1 MTLAML
7 SLARGTEGEFK
18 LVSAYRPEGD
28 QPAAI
33 EALTANVRDGVPHQV
48 LLGVTGSGKTFTMA
62 NVIAR
67 VNRPTLVIAPNKT
80 LAAQLYNE
88 FKSLFP
94 ENAVRYFVSYYDY
107 YQPEAYVPST
117 DTYIE
122 KDASINDEIDKLR
135 HSATKALLERN
146 DVLIV
151 ASVSCIY
158 GLGEPEVYFEMLVFL
173 EQGQAIDRDR
183 VLRKLVDIQYQRN
196 DYDFHRGTFRV
207 RGDIVEVFPAYEE
220 NRAVRIEFFG
230 DEVEALYEID
240 PLRGA
245 AIRKLSSVA
254 IYPASHYVTT
264 ADRMETA
271 VAGIRAELKDRLE
284 EFRRENKLLEAQRLE
299 QRTMYDLEL
308 LAEMG
313 FCPGIENYSRHL
325 TGRAPGQPPPTLLE
339 YFPKNYLCFIDESH
353 VTIPQLGGMYRG
365 DRSRKQTLV
374 EFGFRL
380 PSALDNRPLNFEEW
394 ESLAR
399 QSVYVSATPGDY
411 ELRQSGGLVVEQLIR
426 PTGLIDPEIEVRKA
440 GTQVDDLLGEIRA
453 RVAAKERVLVTCL
466 TKKMAEDLT
475 DYYHDLGVRVRY
487 LHSDIETIERVEII
501 RSLRRGDFDVL
512 VGINLLREGLDLPE
526 VSLVAILDA
535 DKEGYLRSARSLIQ
549 TIGRAARNLHGKVIM
564 YADAITAS
572 MRKAID
578 ETDRRRAKQ
587 VAYNTEHGITP
598 TSIIKAIDAS
608 LVEMY
613 SPEWAVTPEIGEPKE
628 KTDDD
633 ELPTHELAD
642 RISALRREMMTA
654 AEQLEYE
661 RAGELRDRIKR
672 LERRIFG
679 LDQPRPA
686 EPKGVPGAAHSH
698 ASADAQGRLE
708 RHKTKD
714 VTEKLGAALPK
725 RGRRGAGAATGA
737 AAGGSRTKPSSGR
750 PGRLK
755 LVPDDHD

>member
-1 MTLAML
+1 VL
-7 SLARGTEGEFK
+7 SLARGKEGIFR
-18 LVSAYRPEGD
+18 LVSGYRPEGD

-33 EALTANVRDGVPHQV
+33 DALTRNVHESVRQQV

-62 NVIAR
+62 NVVAN
-67 VNRPTLVIAPNKT
+67 VNKPTLVIAPNKT

-94 ENAVRYFVSYYDY
+94 DNAVRYFVSYYDY

-117 DTYIE
+117 DTYVE

-158 GLGEPEVYFEMLVFL
+158 GLGEPEVYFEMLAFL
-173 EQGQAIDRDR
+173 EEGQTIERDR
-183 VLRKLVDIQYQRN
+183 LLRKLVDIQYQRN

-220 NRAVRIEFFG
+220 SRAVRVEFFG
-230 DEVEALYEID
+230 DQVEALYEID
-240 PLRGA
+240 PLRGKV
-245 AIRKLSSVA
+245 IRKLQSVC

-264 ADRMETA
+264 EDRMEEA
-271 VAGIRAELKDRLE
+271 VRNIRTELRERLE
-284 EFRRENKLLEAQRLE
+284 LFRSENRLLEAQRLE

-325 TGRAPGQPPPTLLE
+325 TGRSPGQPPPTLLD
-339 YFPKNYLCFIDESH
+339 YFPRDFLMFVDESH
-353 VTIPQLGGMYRG
+353 VTVPQLGGMYRG

-394 ESLAR
+394 EALAR
-399 QSVYVSATPGDY
+399 QVVYVSATPGDY
-411 ELRQSGGLVVEQLIR
+411 ELKSSGGLVVEQLIR

-440 GTQVDDLLGEIRA
+440 GTQVDDLLGEIRK
-453 RVAAKERVLVTCL
+453 RVEAGSRVLVTCL

-501 RSLRRGDFDVL
+501 RSLRKGEFDVL

-549 TIGRAARNLHGKVIM
+549 TIGRAARNVEGKVIM
-564 YADAITAS
+564 YADAITDS
-572 MRKAID
+572 MRMAIG

-587 VAYNTEHGITP
+587 VAYNAEHGITP
-598 TSIIKAIDAS
+598 QSVVKAIDAS

-613 SPEWAVTPEIGEPKE
+613 SPEWAVVPEV
-628 KTDDD
+628 DDAPSD
-633 ELPTHELAD
+633 TELIPAHELPD
-642 RISALRREMMTA
+642 RITGLRQEMMEA
-654 AEQLEYE
+654 AERLEYE
-661 RAGELRDRIKR
+661 RAAELRDQIKR
-672 LERRIFG
+672 LERQVFG
-679 LDQPRPA
+679 LDQPREAAPA
-686 EPKGVPGAAHSH
+686 AAPGSAHQHAGDTARGRGERKRPKDASEKSLLPPRSSVPRG
-698 ASADAQGRLE
+698 QGRGRGTRANANPPPPRQGSLKIIPD
-708 RHKTKD
+708 R
-714 VTEKLGAALPK
+714 PK
-725 RGRRGAGAATGA
+725 
-737 AAGGSRTKPSSGR
+737 
-750 PGRLK
+750 
-755 LVPDDHD
+755 